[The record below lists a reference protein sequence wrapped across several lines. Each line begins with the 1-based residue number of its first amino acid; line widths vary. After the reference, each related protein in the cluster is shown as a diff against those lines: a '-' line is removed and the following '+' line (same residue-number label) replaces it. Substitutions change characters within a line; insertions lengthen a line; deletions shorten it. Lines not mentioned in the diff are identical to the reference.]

1 MHRSLALE
9 VRHILLIYLQS
20 VLLIVKTLRRFVV
33 VPLVSEE
40 NGACL
45 ILVVVE
51 ELDRKSFDNICLTLV
66 LGVLGI

>member
-33 VPLVSEE
+33 VPLVGEE
-40 NGACL
+40 NGARL

-51 ELDRKSFDNICLTLV
+51 ELDRKSFDNISLTLV
-66 LGVLGI
+66 LGVLRI

>member
-1 MHRSLALE
+1 MHRSLAIK

-33 VPLVSEE
+33 VPLVGEE
-40 NGACL
+40 NGARL

-51 ELDRKSFDNICLTLV
+51 ELDRKSFDNISLTLV